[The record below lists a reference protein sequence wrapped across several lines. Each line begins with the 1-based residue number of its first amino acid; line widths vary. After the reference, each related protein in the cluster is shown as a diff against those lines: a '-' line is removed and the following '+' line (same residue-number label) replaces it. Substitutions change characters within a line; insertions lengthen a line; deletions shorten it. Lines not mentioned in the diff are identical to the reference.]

1 MIKKICFGKTGLI
14 VSKIALGGIPITRL
28 TMANAVKMVRD
39 VLDMGINFIDT
50 ANIYGDSEEKIGRA
64 IKKYNRSSIILSS
77 KSTAPDKKTF
87 LSHLNLSLKRLG
99 TDYIDIYHLHAISSE
114 EKLERVMGDDG
125 AYYGLKEAVSDGR
138 VRYFAFSSHN
148 PRIAKKL
155 MLTKKFQVVQLPFNF
170 VDTEAQKELIPL
182 ARKMNLGFIAMKPM
196 GGGMLENANLAFRFL
211 SQFEGIVPD
220 PGIEKTEEMAE
231 IIGIAEDLRPL
242 TYKEKEKIEKIKKE
256 LGSSWCHHCDYCQPC
271 KKGITISTVLS
282 TKSNI
287 KRQTFKDNI
296 KIVGKTMEKAKKCI
310 QCGKC
315 VKRCP
320 YGLDIP
326 TLLKEN
332 IVLWEA
338 YKEKFGNNK

>member
-1 MIKKICFGKTGLI
+1 MIKKICFGNTDLK

-28 TMANAVKMVRD
+28 TMGNAIKVVRD

-50 ANIYGDSEEKIGRA
+50 ANIYGDSEEKIGKA
-64 IKKYNRSSIILSS
+64 IKKYSRSSIILSS
-77 KSTAPDKKTF
+77 KSTATDKKTF
-87 LSHLNLSLKRLG
+87 LNHLNLSLKRLD

-114 EKLERVMGDDG
+114 EKLQEVMGENG
-125 AYYGLKEAVSDGR
+125 AYYGLKKAVSDGR

-170 VDTEAQKELIPL
+170 VDTEAEKELIPL
-182 ARKMNLGFIAMKPM
+182 ARKMNIGFIAMKPM
-196 GGGMLENANLAFRFL
+196 GGGMLEDANLAFRFL

-231 IIGIAEDLRPL
+231 IIKIAEDPRPL
-242 TYKEKEKIEKIKKE
+242 NTGEKEKIEKIKKE

-271 KKGITISTVLS
+271 KQGIAISTVLS

-287 KRQTFKDNI
+287 KRQTFDDNI
-296 KIVGKTMEKAKKCI
+296 RIAGEAMEKAKECI
-310 QCGKC
+310 ECRKC
-315 VKRCP
+315 VKKCP
-320 YGLDIP
+320 YNLDIP

-332 IVLWEA
+332 ISLWEV
-338 YKEKFGNNK
+338 YKEKFVNNK